1 MTHNVAYCVTDVLVG
16 IIACRDYGVTQMG
29 KQQNKTTSIIF
40 AYRNGR
46 LFGKVERAGRGTP
59 CAIEISQA
67 CDVFALLGVARCDQ

>member
-16 IIACRDYGVTQMG
+16 IIACRDYGVTQMRT
-29 KQQNKTTSIIF
+29 QQNKASIVF
-40 AYRNGR
+40 NYRNGR